1 MGTIADQPQHRKLLL
16 LAFAALGSTSA
27 ILFIT
32 LSSSSPVWLLC
43 GILAALANVSFGAST
58 VVANSYLPTLARSSG
73 QVRKLAAVVERLRST
88 ISEEEQFSVQED
100 SSTSP
105 LKLALESY
113 TKAVSRAAAAIS
125 AKGIAIGYA
134 AGIILLGVAIVPVTI
149 LGGTT
154 FSLRLAISLSGVW
167 WAIFTIPAAMWLPGG
182 KVRTGMLWERSGFS
196 APRGWMDPVRRATG
210 EAVSVEEENPRVWQQ
225 VKLAWARLGQML
237 RPAEI
242 RKLRNTFWYLG
253 AWFLL
258 SDGEFFGS
266 CLFES
271 VDSFLAFTT
280 ITSTAVLFAKTSLEL
295 PPSSLIVV
303 GLLTPTAGILGS
315 LLWPKVQHAYKLSNK
330 AILIVLVV
338 LASLVPLYGCL
349 GFLPGLKGRVGGLVT
364 AGEMYALAI
373 YFGERGCTSAI
384 TIMLMLCLRF
394 NLRCFPG
401 FFSCCIFRTDSAW

>member
-32 LSSSSPVWLLC
+32 LPSSSPVWLLC
-43 GILAALANVSFGAST
+43 GLLAALANVSFGAST

-73 QVRKLAAVVERLRST
+73 QVRKLAAVVERLRSSL
-88 ISEEEQFSVQED
+88 SEEEQDSVQEAGP
-100 SSTSP
+100 TSP

-113 TKAVSRAAAAIS
+113 TKAVSRAAASIS

-134 AGIILLGVAIVPVTI
+134 AGIILLAVAIIPVTV

-154 FSLRLAISLSGVW
+154 FSLRLAISLSGIW
-167 WAIFTIPAAMWLPGG
+167 WAIFTIPAALWLPGG
-182 KVRTGMLWERSGFS
+182 KVRTGMLWERSGFR

-210 EAVSVEEENPRVWQQ
+210 EAINIEEDNPRVWQQ
-225 VKLAWARLGQML
+225 VKLAWVRLGQML

-258 SDGEFFGS
+258 SDGESFSSFL
-266 CLFES
+266 CLCES
-271 VDSFLAFTT
+271 AEFFLAFTT
-280 ITSTAVLFAKTSLEL
+280 ITSTAVLFAKTSLKL
-295 PPSSLIVV
+295 PPSSLVIV
-303 GLLTPTAGILGS
+303 GLLTPTAGVLGS
-315 LLWPKVQHAYKLSNK
+315 IMWPKIQRALKLSNK
-330 AILIVLVV
+330 AILIILVT

-364 AGEMYALAI
+364 AGEMYALAV
-373 YFGERGCTSAI
+373 YFGESR
-384 TIMLMLCLRF
+384 MY
-394 NLRCFPG
+394 
-401 FFSCCIFRTDSAW
+401 FSCDYAYILPQARSLVPFKHFRALYFQN

>member
-27 ILFIT
+27 ILFIA
-32 LSSSSPVWLLC
+32 LPSSSPVWLLC
-43 GILAALANVSFGAST
+43 ALLAALANVSFGAST

-73 QVRKLAAVVERLRST
+73 QVRKLAAAVERLRSS
-88 ISEEEQFSVQED
+88 ISEEDQFSVQEGGPA
-100 SSTSP
+100 SP

-113 TKAVSRAAAAIS
+113 TKAVSRAGASIS

-134 AGIILLGVAIVPVTI
+134 AGIILLAVAIVPVTI

-154 FSLRLAISLSGVW
+154 FSLRLAICLSGIW
-167 WAIFTIPAAMWLPGG
+167 WAIFTIPAAIWLPGG

-210 EAVSVEEENPRVWQQ
+210 ETTNVGEDKSRVWQQ

-237 RPAEI
+237 RPVEI

-258 SDGEFFGS
+258 SDGEFFS
-266 CLFES
+266 PCLCEPADF
-271 VDSFLAFTT
+271 FLAFTT
-280 ITSTAVLFAKTSLEL
+280 ITSTAVLFAKTSLKL

-303 GLLTPTAGILGS
+303 GLLTPTAGVLGS
-315 LLWPKVQHAYKLSNK
+315 LMWPKIQHALKLSNK
-330 AILIVLVV
+330 TVLIILLI

-349 GFLPGLKGRVGGLVT
+349 GFLPSLKGRVGGLVT
-364 AGEMYALAI
+364 AGEMYTLAV
-373 YFGERGCTSAI
+373 YFGESR
-384 TIMLMLCLRF
+384 MY
-394 NLRCFPG
+394 
-401 FFSCCIFRTDSAW
+401 FSCDYTYDPSQARSSVLSRHFRVQCFQN

>member
-73 QVRKLAAVVERLRST
+73 QVRKLAVVVERLRSN
-88 ISEEEQFSVQED
+88 ISEEEQFED
-100 SSTSP
+100 SPMSP

-113 TKAVSRAAAAIS
+113 NKAVSRAAASIS
-125 AKGIAIGYA
+125 AKGIAIGYS
-134 AGIILLGVAIVPVTI
+134 AGIILLGVAIIPVTM

-154 FSLRLAISLSGVW
+154 YSLRLAISLSGVW
-167 WAIFTIPAAMWLPGG
+167 WALFTIPAAMWLPGG

-210 EAVSVEEENPRVWQQ
+210 DAIMLEEDNPRVWQQ
-225 VKLAWARLGQML
+225 IKLAWARLGQML
-237 RPAEI
+237 RPTEI

-258 SDGEFFGS
+258 SDGEFFN
-266 CLFES
+266 CLPF
-271 VDSFLAFTT
+271 
-280 ITSTAVLFAKTSLEL
+280 
-295 PPSSLIVV
+295 
-303 GLLTPTAGILGS
+303 
-315 LLWPKVQHAYKLSNK
+315 
-330 AILIVLVV
+330 
-338 LASLVPLYGCL
+338 
-349 GFLPGLKGRVGGLVT
+349 RV
-364 AGEMYALAI
+364 
-373 YFGERGCTSAI
+373 C
-384 TIMLMLCLRF
+384 
-394 NLRCFPG
+394 
-401 FFSCCIFRTDSAW
+401 